1 MSPPLDVPEQLGK
14 APDGARRRD
23 STVRLA
29 LAHSE
34 LARAEIPHRRAR
46 VNAVEPPLVDLDEI
60 RDELRAP
67 DVPLADMPAQAHEQL
82 LVGQIP
88 RLVHD
93 RF

>member
-1 MSPPLDVPEQLGK
+1 M
-14 APDGARRRD
+14 
-23 STVRLA
+23 
-29 LAHSE
+29 
-34 LARAEIPHRRAR
+34 
-46 VNAVEPPLVDLDEI
+46 NAVEPPLVDLDEI

-88 RLVHD
+88 RFVHD

>member
-1 MSPPLDVPEQLGK
+1 MNP
-14 APDGARRRD
+14 
-23 STVRLA
+23 
-29 LAHSE
+29 
-34 LARAEIPHRRAR
+34 I
-46 VNAVEPPLVDLDEI
+46 EPPLVDLDEI

-67 DVPLADMPAQAHEQL
+67 DVSLADMPAHARKQL

>member
-1 MSPPLDVPEQLGK
+1 MNP
-14 APDGARRRD
+14 
-23 STVRLA
+23 
-29 LAHSE
+29 
-34 LARAEIPHRRAR
+34 I
-46 VNAVEPPLVDLDEI
+46 EPPLVDLDEI

-67 DVPLADMPAQAHEQL
+67 DVSLADMPAQVRQQL